1 MTGAVRLW
9 VLALGLSTARLPA
22 VAVVVIGSVLIF
34 VEPAETSRWIGFFQ
48 DTGMY
53 LSVLSFAIAGSL
65 FAVCGYYTGMTALTA
80 SPELSRSP
88 RSPAAVIAVRAAGDL
103 TWLQGALAVV
113 HLTAFARTV
122 VASGTLSGAGWSLS
136 LLGLASAALC
146 YCAGMLTGQV
156 VRHAAGLF
164 VIATVPYALSL
175 LAREVALD
183 RAMTNAQHLVGPF
196 IDQSWGPSLL
206 PNHAAIL
213 LLVAYCVLLAV
224 TLGSVVAGR
233 IVTVSGKVRPAT
245 VVWPLAGTA
254 AAALTLFMGVGASD
268 FYTPRTEGYACD
280 ERERVCAWE
289 RTATATEGV
298 STWVSAYE
306 LVDATLEPLPHPELR
321 FAEAGAPPAGTDYVI
336 ISPPPGR
343 LTPERIA
350 GLMLPEYATR
360 MVAASCPTDPTAP
373 RTTHQLLE
381 TLSRAVTGD
390 DPPGE
395 MAEAQRLLETCA

>member
-65 FAVCGYYTGMTALTA
+65 FAVCGYYTGMKALTA
-80 SPELSRSP
+80 SPELSRST
-88 RSPAAVIAVRAAGDL
+88 RSPAAVLAVRAAGDL
-103 TWLQGALAVV
+103 TWLLGALAVV

-136 LLGLASAALC
+136 LLGLSSAALC

-156 VRHAAGLF
+156 LRHAAGLF

-213 LLVAYCVLLAV
+213 LLAAYCVLLAV
-224 TLGSVVAGR
+224 TLSSLVAGR
-233 IVTVSGKVRPAT
+233 LVTARGGIRPVK
-245 VVWPLAGTA
+245 VVWPLAGTTT
-254 AAALTLFMGVGASD
+254 AALTLFMGVGASD
-268 FYTPRTEGYACD
+268 FYTPRTDGYACD

-289 RTATATEGV
+289 RTATEDV

-306 LVDATLEPLPHPELR
+306 LVDAALGPLPHPELR
-321 FAEAGAPPAGTDYVI
+321 FAESGAPPAGTDYVT

-343 LTPERIA
+343 LTPQRIA
-350 GLMLPEYATR
+350 ALMLPEYTTR

-373 RTTHQLLE
+373 QITHQLRE
-381 TLSRAVTGD
+381 KLSRAVTGD
-390 DPPGE
+390 ERPGE